1 MQIENINQRKKEVS
15 LGDEVFIKGILTRI
29 TSEELSVKFSGY
41 TYIKE
46 KIIFNPE
53 FKINRDNYNGYLLEN
68 GNRIPVNAEIV
79 GFLGEIVRVLINQ
92 ELLTKKI
99 QKSLEIYVTDKRFLK
114 KK

>member
-1 MQIENINQRKKEVS
+1 MQIKNINKRKEEVS
-15 LGDEVFIKGILTRI
+15 FEDEVTVEGILTGI
-29 TSEELSVKFSGY
+29 TSEELSVKFFGY

-79 GFLGEIVRVLINQ
+79 GFLGETVRVLINQ
-92 ELLTKKI
+92 KLLTKKI